1 VALEEK
7 SKKDV
12 NDLKRYLKDSTLNL
26 ATPKSE
32 DSTDKAFKHIKLIE
46 IQGESSEEEANDYY
60 GFSKSMLGHK
70 S

>member
-1 VALEEK
+1 MALEEK

-12 NDLKRYLKDSTLNL
+12 NDLKRYLKDSTLHL

-46 IQGESSEEEANDYY
+46 IHGESSEEEANDFD